1 MAYFRD
7 NKQKNFVS
15 NLKESL
21 IIKVFVNLNITII
34 LLTIDILTIN
44 NNINN

>member
-7 NKQKNFVS
+7 NKQKNFDS

-21 IIKVFVNLNITII
+21 IIKVCVNLNITII
-34 LLTIDILTIN
+34 LLTTDILI
-44 NNINN
+44 